1 MTSVGII
8 GLGRIGRIHL
18 KNLCTQINGVM
29 VIGAM
34 NPSADGRD
42 FAAGFNLPIVT
53 DNPDELIHH
62 PAIDAILVCTPTD
75 LHADYVV
82 RAAKAGKAVFCEKP
96 IDLSLERV
104 RKTLAQVE
112 QAGTPL
118 MLAFNQRFDPH
129 FQEIRKGI
137 EEGKIGRLRSIH
149 ITSRDPSP
157 PPISYIQQSG
167 GLFMDMSIHDLDM
180 ARYLLNDEIVEVYAK
195 GFNIIDP
202 EIGAVGDIDTGYIL
216 LTSKNQVTVFI
227 ENSRQASYGYD
238 QRLEVF
244 GSKGMMMAENPLKT
258 NHVFLDSGGMHRPRN
273 QDFFIDRYAESYKA
287 EMHAFVEALNQKKPM
302 PITGEDGLQAMLL
315 ALAAEKSMKE
325 NRPVRLAEIGG

>member
-1 MTSVGII
+1 M
-8 GLGRIGRIHL
+8 

-53 DNPDELIHH
+53 DNADELIHH

-137 EEGKIGRLRSIH
+137 EEDKIGRLRSIH

-227 ENSRQASYGYD
+227 ENSRQSSYGYD

-302 PITGEDGLQAMLL
+302 PITGEDGLQATLL

>member
-62 PAIDAILVCTPTD
+62 PDIDAILVCTPTD

-82 RAAKAGKAVFCEKP
+82 RAAKSGKAVFCEKP

-104 RKTLAQVE
+104 RKTLALVE

-137 EEGKIGRLRSIH
+137 EEDKIGRLRSIH

-227 ENSRQASYGYD
+227 ENSRQSSYGYD

-287 EMHAFVEALNQKKPM
+287 EMQAFVEALNQKKPM

>member
-1 MTSVGII
+1 
-8 GLGRIGRIHL
+8 
-18 KNLCTQINGVM
+18 
-29 VIGAM
+29 
-34 NPSADGRD
+34 
-42 FAAGFNLPIVT
+42 
-53 DNPDELIHH
+53 
-62 PAIDAILVCTPTD
+62 
-75 LHADYVV
+75 
-82 RAAKAGKAVFCEKP
+82 
-96 IDLSLERV
+96 
-104 RKTLAQVE
+104 
-112 QAGTPL
+112 

-137 EEGKIGRLRSIH
+137 EGDKIGRLRSIH

-227 ENSRQASYGYD
+227 ENCRQSSYGYD

-287 EMHAFVEALNQKKPM
+287 EMQAFVEALNQKKPM

>member
-1 MTSVGII
+1 
-8 GLGRIGRIHL
+8 
-18 KNLCTQINGVM
+18 
-29 VIGAM
+29 
-34 NPSADGRD
+34 
-42 FAAGFNLPIVT
+42 
-53 DNPDELIHH
+53 
-62 PAIDAILVCTPTD
+62 
-75 LHADYVV
+75 V
-82 RAAKAGKAVFCEKP
+82 RN
-96 IDLSLERV
+96 
-104 RKTLAQVE
+104 TLAQVE

-302 PITGEDGLQAMLL
+302 PITGDDGLQAMLL

>member
-1 MTSVGII
+1 
-8 GLGRIGRIHL
+8 
-18 KNLCTQINGVM
+18 M

-53 DNPDELIHH
+53 DNADELIHH

-137 EEGKIGRLRSIH
+137 EEDKIGRLRSIH

-227 ENSRQASYGYD
+227 ENSRQSSYGYD

-302 PITGEDGLQAMLL
+302 PITGEDGLQATLL

>member
-8 GLGRIGRIHL
+8 GLGRIGRTHL
-18 KNLCTQINGVM
+18 KNLCTQINGAM

-53 DNPDELIHH
+53 DNADELIHH

-104 RKTLAQVE
+104 RKTLALVE

-137 EEGKIGRLRSIH
+137 EEDKIGRLRSIH

-167 GLFMDMSIHDLDM
+167 GMFMDMSIHDLDM

-227 ENSRQASYGYD
+227 ENSRQSSYGYD

-273 QDFFIDRYAESYKA
+273 EDFFIDRYAESYKA

-302 PITGEDGLQAMLL
+302 PITGEDGLQATLL
-315 ALAAEKSMKE
+315 AMAAEKSMKE

>member
-1 MTSVGII
+1 M
-8 GLGRIGRIHL
+8 

-53 DNPDELIHH
+53 DNADELIHH

-104 RKTLAQVE
+104 RKTLALVE

-227 ENSRQASYGYD
+227 ENSRQSSYGYD

-287 EMHAFVEALNQKKPM
+287 EMQAFVEALNQKKPM
-302 PITGEDGLQAMLL
+302 PITGEDGLQATLL

>member
-1 MTSVGII
+1 LTSVGII

-53 DNPDELIHH
+53 DNADELIHH

-104 RKTLAQVE
+104 RKTLALVE

-137 EEGKIGRLRSIH
+137 EEDKIGRLRSIH

-227 ENSRQASYGYD
+227 ENSRQSSYGYD

>member
-1 MTSVGII
+1 
-8 GLGRIGRIHL
+8 
-18 KNLCTQINGVM
+18 
-29 VIGAM
+29 
-34 NPSADGRD
+34 
-42 FAAGFNLPIVT
+42 
-53 DNPDELIHH
+53 
-62 PAIDAILVCTPTD
+62 
-75 LHADYVV
+75 
-82 RAAKAGKAVFCEKP
+82 
-96 IDLSLERV
+96 
-104 RKTLAQVE
+104 
-112 QAGTPL
+112 
-118 MLAFNQRFDPH
+118 
-129 FQEIRKGI
+129 
-137 EEGKIGRLRSIH
+137 
-149 ITSRDPSP
+149 
-157 PPISYIQQSG
+157 
-167 GLFMDMSIHDLDM
+167 MDMSIHDLDM

-227 ENSRQASYGYD
+227 ENSRQSSYGYD

-287 EMHAFVEALNQKKPM
+287 EMQAFVEALNQKKPM
-302 PITGEDGLQAMLL
+302 PITGEDGLQATLL

>member
-53 DNPDELIHH
+53 DNADELIHH

-104 RKTLAQVE
+104 RKTLALVE

-227 ENSRQASYGYD
+227 ENSRQSSYGYD

-258 NHVFLDSGGMHRPRN
+258 NHVFLDSGGMHRPRY

-302 PITGEDGLQAMLL
+302 PITGEDGLQATLL

-325 NRPVRLAEIGG
+325 NRPVRLVEIGG

>member
-62 PAIDAILVCTPTD
+62 PDIDAILVCTPTD

-104 RKTLAQVE
+104 RKTLALVE

-137 EEGKIGRLRSIH
+137 EEDKIGRLRSIH

-227 ENSRQASYGYD
+227 ENSRQSSYGYD

-287 EMHAFVEALNQKKPM
+287 EMQAFVEALNQKKPM

>member
-1 MTSVGII
+1 
-8 GLGRIGRIHL
+8 
-18 KNLCTQINGVM
+18 M

-53 DNPDELIHH
+53 DNADELIHH

-112 QAGTPL
+112 EAGTPL

-137 EEGKIGRLRSIH
+137 EEDKIGRLRSIH

-227 ENSRQASYGYD
+227 ENSRQSSYGYD

-302 PITGEDGLQAMLL
+302 PITGEDGLQATLL

>member
-18 KNLCTQINGVM
+18 KNLCTQISGVK

-42 FAAGFNLPIVT
+42 FASGFNIPIVT

-62 PAIDAILVCTPTD
+62 QAIDAILVCTPTD

-96 IDLSLERV
+96 IDLSLEKV
-104 RKTLAQVE
+104 RKTLALVE

-157 PPISYIQQSG
+157 PPISYIRQSG

-202 EIGAVGDIDTGYIL
+202 KIGAVGDIDTGYIL

-227 ENSRQASYGYD
+227 ENSRQSSYGYD

-258 NHVFLDSGGMHRPRN
+258 NHVYLYSGGTHRPRN

-287 EMHAFVEALNQKKPM
+287 EMYAFIEALNQKKPM
-302 PITGEDGLQAMLL
+302 PITGEDGLQATLL

>member
-1 MTSVGII
+1 M
-8 GLGRIGRIHL
+8 

-53 DNPDELIHH
+53 DNADELIHH

-104 RKTLAQVE
+104 RKTLALVE

-137 EEGKIGRLRSIH
+137 EEDKIGRLRSIH

-227 ENSRQASYGYD
+227 ENSRQSSYGYD

-287 EMHAFVEALNQKKPM
+287 EMQAFVEALNQKKPM
-302 PITGEDGLQAMLL
+302 PITGEDGLQATLL

>member
-1 MTSVGII
+1 M
-8 GLGRIGRIHL
+8 

-53 DNPDELIHH
+53 DNADELIHH

-104 RKTLAQVE
+104 RKTLALVE

-137 EEGKIGRLRSIH
+137 EEDKIGRLRSIH

-167 GLFMDMSIHDLDM
+167 GMFMDMSIHDLDM

-227 ENSRQASYGYD
+227 ENSRQSSYGYD

-273 QDFFIDRYAESYKA
+273 EDFFIDRYAESYKA

-302 PITGEDGLQAMLL
+302 PITGEDGLQATLL
-315 ALAAEKSMKE
+315 AMAAEKSMKE

>member
-62 PAIDAILVCTPTD
+62 PDIDAILVCTPTD

-104 RKTLAQVE
+104 RKTLAMVE

-137 EEGKIGRLRSIH
+137 EEDKIGRLRSIH

-227 ENSRQASYGYD
+227 ENSRQSSYGYD

-287 EMHAFVEALNQKKPM
+287 EMQAFVEALNQKKPM

>member
-8 GLGRIGRIHL
+8 GLGRIGRTHL

-53 DNPDELIHH
+53 DNADELIHH
-62 PAIDAILVCTPTD
+62 PAIDAILVCTPTY

-104 RKTLAQVE
+104 RKTLALVE

-137 EEGKIGRLRSIH
+137 EEDKIGRLRSIH

-167 GLFMDMSIHDLDM
+167 GMFMDMSIHDLDM

-195 GFNIIDP
+195 GFNIINP

-227 ENSRQASYGYD
+227 ENSRQSSYGYD

-273 QDFFIDRYAESYKA
+273 EDFFIDRYAESYKA

-302 PITGEDGLQAMLL
+302 PITGEDGLQATLL
-315 ALAAEKSMKE
+315 AMAAEKSMKE

>member
-1 MTSVGII
+1 
-8 GLGRIGRIHL
+8 
-18 KNLCTQINGVM
+18 M

-53 DNPDELIHH
+53 DNRDGLIHH
-62 PAIDAILVCTPTD
+62 PAVDAILVCTPTD

-302 PITGEDGLQAMLL
+302 PITGDDGLQAMLL